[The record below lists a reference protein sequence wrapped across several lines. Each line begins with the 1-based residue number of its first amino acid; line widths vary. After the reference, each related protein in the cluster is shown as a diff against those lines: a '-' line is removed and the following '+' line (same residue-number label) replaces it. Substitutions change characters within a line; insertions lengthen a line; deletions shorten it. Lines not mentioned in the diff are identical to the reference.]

1 MGAEKKKTE
10 IRREQIAGAALQV
23 IASRGISGLTVER
36 VARMVG
42 LVPSALYRH
51 FRDKSELIDAILD
64 LLRDRVLANI
74 TAAHQEARDPL
85 EAIRQMLLRH
95 VYLIHEYQ
103 ALPRL
108 LFSEKVMG
116 DEPEKKLKL
125 YRIISEFLGHVAD
138 TIRRGQASGLIR
150 GDIAADSLSV
160 MFLGLFQPSAMM
172 FHLSGGAFDMVAQV
186 DATWK
191 VFRDALR
198 PPPEGA

>member
-10 IRREQIAGAALQV
+10 IRREQIAGAALHV
-23 IASRGISGLTVER
+23 IASRGVSGLTVER

-51 FRDKSELIDAILD
+51 FRNKSELIDAILD

-85 EAIRQMLLRH
+85 AAIRQMLLRH
-95 VYLIHEYQ
+95 VSLIHEYQ

-138 TIRRGQASGLIR
+138 TIRQGQAMGLIR
-150 GDIAADSLSV
+150 RDIAADSLAV

-198 PPPEGA
+198 PPPEET